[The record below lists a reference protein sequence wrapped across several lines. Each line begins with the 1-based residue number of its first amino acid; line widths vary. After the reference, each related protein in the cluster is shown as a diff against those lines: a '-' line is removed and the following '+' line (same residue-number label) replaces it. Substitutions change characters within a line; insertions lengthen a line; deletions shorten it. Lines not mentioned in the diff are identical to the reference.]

1 MHHQDGLNNTLLAQ
15 GWVPESGSHYW
26 NGEQNV
32 ITKAKDREKGVRRL
46 WLPKSSSW
54 VICWSCPLD
63 NLFKDLKI
71 LLLFEKVNLI

>member
-1 MHHQDGLNNTLLAQ
+1 MILTRFSNMHHQDGLNNTLLAQ

-46 WLPKSSSW
+46 
-54 VICWSCPLD
+54 
-63 NLFKDLKI
+63 
-71 LLLFEKVNLI
+71 